1 MYNLVLLVPDDLPP
15 GVTKQPGNVEEMK
28 LLFEGWD
35 PVLTQLLGYV
45 DRVDKWK
52 LMHREELPSWINEAH
67 NFVLM

>member
-35 PVLTQLLGYV
+35 PVYAEF
-45 DRVDKWK
+45 D
-52 LMHREELPSWINEAH
+52 LPLCLPTFMTDSIQGSL
-67 NFVLM
+67 NF